1 MKKHLFKGPTT
12 ITLCKAMLMNFIS
25 NFERGEGGHN
35 LGASTLIDF
44 IAFIN
49 DKESTY
55 NRIGNYNGRILWHQR
70 FEAPTH
76 LGM

>member
-1 MKKHLFKGPTT
+1 LKGG
-12 ITLCKAMLMNFIS
+12 
-25 NFERGEGGHN
+25 RGGGHN

-55 NRIGNYNGRILWHQR
+55 NRKMGRQLQR
-70 FEAPTH
+70 ENFVASKV
-76 LGM
+76 